1 MKLQDARVLI
11 LGMDGYLGWSLY
23 CYLRDKVHSVTGLD
37 NFSRRRHVHEIGSES
52 LFPLPSETGVD
63 SRPIHQHDLVYNPL
77 KVQQFIESFH
87 PTTII
92 HFAEQPSAPFSMR
105 NSNSAAVTQRNN
117 VVGSLNLLWMLREH
131 PHIHLVKLGTMGE
144 YSDWIYKNNVEI
156 PEANRIEVQYQ
167 NTDITIPTPRWAGS
181 FYHWSKVFDSFNL
194 EFACRLW
201 GLSATD
207 LNQGVVYGTRILGMA
222 DNELTRFD
230 YDSYFGT
237 VVNRFI
243 VQSISDYTPLTVYG
257 SGKQTRGYI
266 NINDTMR
273 AISLAIQ
280 NPPPE
285 GTCKIVNQLT
295 EVFSVNEI
303 ALMVQQLTGCEIESI
318 DNPRLENEE
327 HTYNPTFNKLEEW
340 GLSDPFKMEQML
352 HFMVEDVKPF
362 ASRIL
367 MDVIAPET
375 KWTGK
380 YYAS

>member
-1 MKLQDARVLI
+1 MELTKARVLI
-11 LGMDGYLGWSLY
+11 LGMDGYLGWALY
-23 CYLRDKVHSVTGLD
+23 CYLRNKVNIVNGLD

-52 LFPLPSETGVD
+52 LFPLPAETGQEC
-63 SRPIHQHDLVYNPL
+63 RPIYTHDLVYNPA
-77 KVQQFIESFH
+77 KVHKFIEEFN

-105 NSNSAAVTQRNN
+105 NSSSAAITQRNN

-167 NTDITIPTPRWAGS
+167 DTDITIPTPRWAGS

-230 YDSYFGT
+230 YDNYFGT

-243 VQSISDYTPLTVYG
+243 VQSLTDIPLTVYG
-257 SGKQTRGYI
+257 SGNQTRGYI

-280 NPPPE
+280 NPPPKS
-285 GTCKIVNQLT
+285 TCRIVNQLT

-303 ALMVQQLTGCEIESI
+303 ALMVQQLTGCAIESI

-340 GLSDPFKMEQML
+340 GLSDPHKMEQML
-352 HFMVEDVKPF
+352 PSMLEDVKPF
-362 ASRIL
+362 SSRIL
-367 MDVIAPET
+367 RDVIAPET
-375 KWTGK
+375 KWTGR
-380 YYAS
+380 YYAH